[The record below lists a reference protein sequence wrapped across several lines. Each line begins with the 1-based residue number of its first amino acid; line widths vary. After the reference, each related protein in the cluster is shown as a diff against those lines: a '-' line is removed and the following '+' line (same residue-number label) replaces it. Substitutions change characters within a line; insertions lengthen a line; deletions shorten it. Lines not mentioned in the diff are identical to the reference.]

1 MFMEIL
7 KNEEPGPRCSLEQLL
22 STIEG
27 LGLISSS
34 EKKKKSNHRMVGY
47 SNHGI
52 LVCNERNPLT
62 LLGNDEII

>member
-1 MFMEIL
+1 MEIL

-34 EKKKKSNHRMVGY
+34 EKKKNP
-47 SNHGI
+47 I
-52 LVCNERNPLT
+52 TEWLVTQIMEF
-62 LLGNDEII
+62 